1 MFKQDYI
8 MNMINQM
15 VRFLIKLIFGIG
27 EGEAV
32 EYLLNEDRVK
42 VKYESLV
49 QLVDIGRINEAENF
63 LYEQLDERNIGDLKV
78 GLMFYEHLN
87 TLSDERLA
95 EAGFSRDEI
104 KDGLLTFTKLF
115 GYEKVTEQFF

>member
-15 VRFLIKLIFGIG
+15 VRFLIKLIFGTG
-27 EGEAV
+27 EGEAT
-32 EYLLNEDRVK
+32 EYLLNEDRIK
-42 VKYESLV
+42 EKYESLV
-49 QLVDIGRINEAENF
+49 QLVDMGRINEAENF

-78 GLMFYEHLN
+78 GLLFYDHLN

-104 KDGLLTFTKLF
+104 KEGLLTLTRLF

>member
-15 VRFLIKLIFGIG
+15 VRFLIKLIFGTG

-42 VKYESLV
+42 EKYESLI
-49 QLVDIGRINEAENF
+49 QLVDMGMINEAENL

-78 GLMFYEHLN
+78 GILFYDHLN

-104 KDGLLTFTKLF
+104 KEGLLTLTRLF
-115 GYEKVTEQFF
+115 GYANVTEQFF